1 MDGLASIG
9 QVLAGILQL
18 MVFLSSL
25 LFRGLVWII
34 ALVANLFGWTLGQR
48 FVNRLTLATA
58 VLLSAYL
65 GLGYILITQQSVS
78 EWFVVT
84 FYNAIVLY
92 PVIILTGI
100 VWVGY
105 FGAPNENEIDKN
117 GLPSSGGADAY
128 NLYYMAVLAPLL
140 MIICAIYFIG
150 AKSDFYKN
158 LRQIAKTEACVE
170 RREETGSNLKK
181 LAQKFGIGEELS
193 ETIGENLTKRCK

>member
-1 MDGLASIG
+1 MDGLATIG
-9 QVLAGILQL
+9 QVSASIVQL

-34 ALVANLFGWTLGQR
+34 ALVANLIGWTLGQR
-48 FVNRLTLATA
+48 FVNRLTLAAA

-105 FGAPNENEIDKN
+105 FGAPNENEIDEN
-117 GLPSSGGADAY
+117 DLPSSGGPDAY

-140 MIICAIYFIG
+140 MIICAISFIST
-150 AKSDFYKN
+150 KSDFYKN

-170 RREETGSNLKK
+170 RREETGSTLGK
-181 LAQKFGIGEELS
+181 LAQKFGVGE
-193 ETIGENLTKRCK
+193 